1 MTDTVKTRSELI
13 EMAADELGIVASG
26 QSLEPEDQ
34 QKIDSRVDGMF
45 AELGSR
51 GVCTVGDDDA
61 IPIELSETLA
71 ILLANA
77 CATVFGKPR
86 MGTADREMVEDRLR
100 VMVNN
105 DPPAKKTL
113 SVDRSL
119 TRHRYGLSLARWT
132 SGV

>member
-1 MTDTVKTRSELI
+1 MDTVKTRTELI
-13 EMAADELGIVASG
+13 TMAADELGIIASG

-34 QKIDSRVDGMF
+34 QKIDSRVDGLF

-51 GVCTVGDDDA
+51 GVCTVSDDDA
-61 IPIELSETLA
+61 ILIEWSEPLA
-71 ILLANA
+71 ILLANS
-77 CATVFGKPR
+77 CATIFGKAKL
-86 MGTADREMVEDRLR
+86 GTADREMIEDRLR

-105 DPPAKKTL
+105 NPPAKKTL

-119 TRHRYGLSLARWT
+119 TRGRYGLSLSRWT